1 MTIGVKS
8 LRTAIWDDQALCETF
23 DMVKTAEIKLS
34 DYVWNTDLNQ
44 LSICL
49 VNTVDKVRSY
59 DQWISLIHLIS
70 SWCNVFNLIQLS
82 CSNIETLILR
92 KRYKAHTKMNK
103 TLSLVR
109 RKCKLSEIK
118 SRGNLMALSVINLT
132 VTWHCTHRFF
142 NDMED
147 KEPWSFVINLSQ
159 SKSFD
164 RTSFCWFYHE
174 ENYM

>member
-1 MTIGVKS
+1 MKYGFKPTFYLFSQYRRPSKI
-8 LRTAIWDDQALCETF
+8 LRPMDI
-23 DMVKTAEIKLS
+23 
-34 DYVWNTDLNQ
+34 LN
-44 LSICL
+44 
-49 VNTVDKVRSY
+49 
-59 DQWISLIHLIS
+59 LIS

-82 CSNIETLILR
+82 CSNIDPLILR

-164 RTSFCWFYHE
+164 RTSFVDSTTKKIICKNILHSISPTQYC
-174 ENYM
+174 